1 MDPRQSF
8 PLPVAASSPTTST
21 SPTDSIPSISP
32 VPSLTYSH
40 STSSSASKVPGTP
53 TLTIPIIPKEKLGKS
68 FDMASDIEGNRN
80 QLARTMSQLAEAG
93 FRPVWSREHGYP
105 GTIPEDIGEYIDS
118 NSYRFDELIGPL
130 SSLFWLA
137 GLDELVDA
145 IYDPAIALQD
155 EVRLIPINV
164 GVPWILEHL
173 FEEEKLPASLYDRYF
188 FGYDEPPVVIMPVV
202 RLDPIPPQIGYQYA
216 CHRLEELFPT
226 NRPQRLPQD
235 IATVRVKGDK
245 NKDRL
250 SMKISK
256 DYVSKLGGGSFLYRV
271 SSRAALAAMMA
282 FFTPVI
288 QNRNLDNELGP
299 GIYTSDSL
307 EWVLK
312 FGSVNSA
319 LLVFRDPD
327 FRNLD
332 VWRPSMP
339 EWQHI
344 IATWTRKSLSNVPDS
359 VPLEWRTADVIQGPI
374 SKPNPPKNCIPEPG
388 DVSQT
393 VAVSYAGCGALSASL
408 AMIIW
413 LE

>member
-1 MDPRQSF
+1 
-8 PLPVAASSPTTST
+8 
-21 SPTDSIPSISP
+21 
-32 VPSLTYSH
+32 
-40 STSSSASKVPGTP
+40 
-53 TLTIPIIPKEKLGKS
+53 
-68 FDMASDIEGNRN
+68 MASDIEGNRN

-118 NSYRFDELIGPL
+118 NSHRTQTYIYFWRKLEDIFTDLALGFDELIGPL

-155 EVRLIPINV
+155 EVRLIPTNV

-173 FEEEKLPASLYDRYF
+173 FEEEKLPASIYDRYF
-188 FGYDEPPVVIMPVV
+188 FGYNQPPVVVMPA
-202 RLDPIPPQIGYQYA
+202 RLDPIPPQVGFQYT
-216 CHRLEELFPT
+216 CHRLEELFPA

-250 SMKISK
+250 SAKISK

-271 SSRAALAAMMA
+271 STRAALAAMMA

-288 QNRNLDNELGP
+288 YNRNLDNELGP

-332 VWRPSMP
+332 IWRPSMP

-359 VPLEWRTADVIQGPI
+359 VPLGWRTADVIQGPI
-374 SKPNPPKNCIPEPG
+374 SKPDSPKNCLPEPG
-388 DVSQT
+388 EVSQT